1 MTGMPARTSWLRRDL
16 LLRLMVPLVIIF
28 SAVVA
33 VGAYN
38 AHRLVERVFD
48 HWLLDAAASV
58 AALVRVDQ
66 GRATLDLPPQAEA
79 LLLYDDTDQTWFGA
93 SQGDRL
99 IAGQRSL
106 AGTGEGQAVYP
117 RGSAF
122 YALHDSVPVRVARV
136 EVTAGGGPVTVLVA
150 ETLRKRKAAE
160 HDLLWML
167 LPVGLLVAAAALS
180 VGWAVH
186 LTVRPLERIA
196 ARWQDRTHV
205 SLEAIDVAGVP
216 RELMPFAN
224 ALNDLLA
231 RIRTMLA
238 RERQFAATAAHQI
251 RTPLSGLQ
259 LGLSRAREATEVD
272 AMRKVI
278 DEVSQGTQRTARLV
292 QQLLLFGRLDPETR
306 RDISFLDGDLVA
318 LAAEVGALHMDQ
330 ALAKDIDFE
339 LAAPAGPVV
348 VPMQRDLLAEAL
360 SNLFDNA
367 IRYTPPGGRIL
378 VEFGADPPVLRVC
391 DSGPGIAQDERQLV
405 LDRFVRG
412 RNAGGEGSGLGLAI
426 VRDIAVLHGAQ
437 LLLGESE
444 WGGAKVDLRFPR
456 SGD

>member
-1 MTGMPARTSWLRRDL
+1 VPTGTSWLRRDL
-16 LLRLMVPLVIIF
+16 LLRLMVPLVLIF

-33 VGAYN
+33 LGAFS

-79 LLLYDDTDQTWFGA
+79 LLLYDDIDQTWFAA
-93 SQGDRL
+93 SQGERL
-99 IAGQRSL
+99 IGGRSGL
-106 AGTGEGQAVYP
+106 AGAGDREAAYP
-117 RGSAF
+117 RGRAF
-122 YALHDSVPVRVARV
+122 YAALGSMPVRIARV
-136 EVTAGGGPVTVLVA
+136 DVAAGGGPVTVLVA

-160 HDLLWML
+160 QDLLWML
-167 LPVGLLVAAAALS
+167 LPMGLLVAAAALS

-186 LTVRPLERIA
+186 LTVRPLETIA
-196 ARWQDRTHV
+196 ARWRDRSHV

-216 RELMPFAN
+216 RELMPFAS

-259 LGLSRAREATEVD
+259 LGLARAREATEIG
-272 AMRKVI
+272 AMRGI
-278 DEVSQGTQRTARLV
+278 LDEVGAGTQRTARLV

-306 RDISFLDGDLVA
+306 RDITFLDGDLVA
-318 LAAEVGALHMDQ
+318 LAADVGALHVDQ
-330 ALAKDIDFE
+330 ALAKDIDLE
-339 LAAPAGPVV
+339 LAAPERPVI

-367 IRYTPPGGRIL
+367 IRYTPAGGRVL
-378 VEFGADPPVLRVC
+378 VEFGIDPPALRIC
-391 DSGPGIAQDERQLV
+391 DSGPGIAPDERALV
-405 LDRFVRG
+405 LERFVRG
-412 RNAGGEGSGLGLAI
+412 RNAGGDGSGLGLAI
-426 VRDIAVLHGAQ
+426 VRDIAVLHDAQ
-437 LLLGESE
+437 LVLGESD
-444 WGGAKVDLRFPR
+444 WGGAKVELRFRR